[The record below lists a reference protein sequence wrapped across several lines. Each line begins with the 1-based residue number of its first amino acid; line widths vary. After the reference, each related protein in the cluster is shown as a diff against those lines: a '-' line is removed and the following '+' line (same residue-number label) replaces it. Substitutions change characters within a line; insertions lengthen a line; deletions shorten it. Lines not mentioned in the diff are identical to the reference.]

1 MTRSDFLK
9 TGAATAA
16 VLGGS
21 SCHTISPLTQP
32 LALGFDNF
40 SIRAKKWNATQVLE
54 YAGKQKVDTLLFS
67 DLDVYEHHEPAY
79 LAEVAAQAAELGIAL
94 QAGTGSICG
103 TAANFK
109 KKHGPDIQHLTLTI
123 TVAKH
128 LGASVVRCYQGSAK
142 DRQSRGGLQPHM
154 DRTVAVCKSVE
165 SYAKDSGVK
174 IAIENHAGDMTAWQL
189 KQLIERAG
197 PDFVGATIDA
207 GNAAFTLEDP
217 VENLRILGPYVLSSG
232 IRDTVVWHDGDD
244 IKTWWKAM
252 GAGNVDWA
260 AYFAL
265 WRKLCPQAPVQLEII
280 SQWGKTVPPKANA
293 DFWQHYGDIRD
304 RDYKAF
310 VKIAATG
317 TAPEPPTKARF
328 TGDFMLQDLEASLA
342 FCRDNLCLG
351 IRGGSV

>member
-1 MTRSDFLK
+1 MTRHDFLK
-9 TGAATAA
+9 ASGATAA
-16 VLGGS
+16 TLATS
-21 SCHTISPLTQP
+21 SCLTTQTCSLP
-32 LALGFDNF
+32 IALGFDNL

-67 DLDVYEHHEPAY
+67 DLDVYDSHDPAY
-79 LAEVAAQAAELGIAL
+79 LAEVAAQAAELGISL

-103 TAANFK
+103 SASNFK
-109 KKHGPDIQHLTLTI
+109 KKFGPDIQHLTLTV

-128 LGASVVRCYQGSAK
+128 LGAKVARCYLGSAK
-142 DRQSRGGLQPHM
+142 DRKSRGGLQPHI
-154 DRTVAVCKSVE
+154 DRTVEVCKAVE

-174 IAIENHAGDMTAWQL
+174 IAIENHAGDMTGWQL

-197 PDFVGATIDA
+197 PDYVGATIDA

-232 IRDTVVWHDGDD
+232 IRDTAVWRAGDD

-252 GAGNVDWA
+252 GSGNVDWT

-280 SQWGKTVPPKANA
+280 SQWGKTVPGKS
-293 DFWQHYGDIRD
+293 DQEFWQHYGDIRN

-310 VKIAATG
+310 VALAAGG
-317 TAPEPPTKARF
+317 TAPPEVSEERF
-328 TGDFMLQDLEASLA
+328 TGDFMLKDLETSLA
-342 FCRDNLCLG
+342 FCRDSLGLG
-351 IRGGSV
+351 IRG